1 MINDNSTSSY
11 EKLNIY
17 VIIEEK
23 LYSSGNYSEYVPV
36 SSPYSMSSYNA
47 DNQINHLDWEKEY
60 QKFPFVGP
68 IHDNSYLMTNC
79 PQVVYDQEGIPGIV
93 NYIVSK
99 YPGCL
104 KISENEISVTVFL
117 RTIR

>member
-1 MINDNSTSSY
+1 MR
-11 EKLNIY
+11 IY

-36 SSPYSMSSYNA
+36 SSPCSMSSYNT

-68 IHDNSYLMTNC
+68 IYDNSYLIMGC
-79 PQVVYDQEGIPGIV
+79 SQEVYDQGIPGIV
-93 NYIVSK
+93 DYIVSK

-117 RTIR
+117 RAIR